1 MKTVSVSVQNRK
13 TTLTAVFD
21 VYAHSEMTNAL
32 RNELVRENGITNVC
46 ALYSDNWEDEDD
58 AARIEKLAAVQ
69 AGLEN
74 QRAFL
79 VRKSLK

>member
-1 MKTVSVSVQNRK
+1 MKTVSVSFQNRK

-32 RNELVRENGITNVC
+32 RNELVRENGITSTC
-46 ALYSDNWEDEDD
+46 TLFRDDWEDDD

>member
-1 MKTVSVSVQNRK
+1 MKTVSVSFQNRK

-21 VYAHSEMTNAL
+21 VYAHSEMTNDL
-32 RNELVRENGITNVC
+32 RNELVRENGITNTC
-46 ALYSDNWEDEDD
+46 SLFRDDWEDDD
-58 AARIEKLAAVQ
+58 TARIEKLAAVQ

>member
-1 MKTVSVSVQNRK
+1 MKTVSVSFQNRK

-21 VYAHSEMTNAL
+21 VYARTELSRPESSAL
-32 RNELVRENGITNVC
+32 ITANSGLTTLLL
-46 ALYSDNWEDEDD
+46 AEDWDDEDSPARVEKQ
-58 AARIEKLAAVQ
+58 AARL

-74 QRAFL
+74 KDVFL